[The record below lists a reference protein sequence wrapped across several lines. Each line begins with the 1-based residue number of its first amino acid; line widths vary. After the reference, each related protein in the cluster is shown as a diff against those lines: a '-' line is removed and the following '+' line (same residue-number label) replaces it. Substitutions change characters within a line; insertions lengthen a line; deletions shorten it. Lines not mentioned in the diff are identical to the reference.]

1 MEQYYNKKLIIL
13 ISLGLASC
21 HSGISSSSSSS
32 SSSQLQ
38 DKKIQDTKINSS
50 QIVAPTSNQNTTSLQ
65 ATQVSLGSSPKFV
78 YDGIKIFNRFAAS
91 SFPMLNK
98 ILGTYADIFPPA
110 SAANHSKE
118 YFEKTIAAI
127 AQVQESV
134 DKISSNLADFH
145 QQYTADQQYYTKS
158 NFGKAVGASGIQGIS
173 SYYLGALNAKKYKS
187 FEDYITSTCTQNPD
201 KTYKPG
207 EALKHLLTDIT
218 KQLPMNV
225 SQIANTDEINN
236 ILNQLNSTQNTNL
249 YKSNYDR
256 VQLLNLYNSR
266 YIYYFSSSMAALKSA
281 EEMQLALAWVISS
294 NGPKLLHDS
303 DVHFPVEM
311 QVSSQKT
318 FNQNADSINAY
329 YGPKYKLILDKF
341 KPQSIKDPIEP
352 LGLNYIGNDTQDIMK
367 ENFRQT
373 YNINSFDTKTIGGDF
388 VDHLRYDLHAK
399 DLEWLK
405 IPFKIDES
413 NLFSND
419 NNKNKSVL
427 WFKVPDAYHYN
438 HKFAG
443 TSLLVKTSY
452 LKLVGDYTGGK
463 QWQIWVHEKSRANGH
478 NVKVDW
484 SFTNEQPV
492 HHNEINSV
500 IRINDEL
507 PFKLNVVK
515 EIGNQSS
522 KNVITAATNQSI
534 ELRNP
539 SQCFRFNCNQAFR
552 IENHRTPWNQVD
564 SGYNKDNIPVTGII
578 EYNRGKANLGKLYYF
593 GISYGSY
600 LHEAHY
606 NEKSGWGW
614 YDHNWE
620 VEMYPTAS
628 IVCLTPNCTK
638 EGNTIKFS
646 NGVTFQLKNHGNTR
660 FVADPEII
668 VKGDQYKY

>member
-1 MEQYYNKKLIIL
+1 MKHNKKLLSLAIL
-13 ISLGLASC
+13 STSLVACNNGKPS
-21 HSGISSSSSSS
+21 
-32 SSSQLQ
+32 
-38 DKKIQDTKINSS
+38 NSPSNNTQNLKANAS
-50 QIVAPTSNQNTTSLQ
+50 QILAPTSKPTNTSTL
-65 ATQVSLGSSPKFV
+65 SSAPKFV
-78 YDGIKIFNRFAAS
+78 YDGIKLFNRFAAS

-98 ILGTYADIFPPA
+98 ILSTYADIFPPE
-110 SAANHSKE
+110 AAKNHSKE
-118 YFEKTIAAI
+118 YFEQTIVAI
-127 AQVQESV
+127 SQVQASV
-134 DKISSNLADFH
+134 DKISSSLADFH

-173 SYYLGALNAKKYKS
+173 SYYLGALNSKKYKS
-187 FEDYITSTCTQNPD
+187 FEDYIISTCTQNDD

-207 EALKHLLTDIT
+207 EALKHILNDMT
-218 KQLPMNV
+218 KQLPIHV

-281 EEMQLALAWVISS
+281 QEMQLALAWVISS
-294 NGPKLLHDS
+294 NGPRLLRDS

-311 QVSSQKT
+311 QVSSQNT
-318 FNQNADSINAY
+318 FDKNAEAINAY
-329 YGPKYKLILDKF
+329 YGSKYKLILEKF
-341 KPQSIKDPIEP
+341 NPQNIKDPIEP

-373 YNINSFDTKTIGGDF
+373 YNINSFDTKTIGGEF

-405 IPFKIDES
+405 VPFKIDKS
-413 NLFSND
+413 DLFSND
-419 NNKNKSVL
+419 NNENKSVL
-427 WFKVPDAYHYN
+427 WFKVPDASYYN

-443 TSLLVKTSY
+443 TSLLFKKSD
-452 LKLVGDYTGGK
+452 LNIVGQDYTGPK
-463 QWQIWVHEKSRANGH
+463 QFSIWVHEKSRKGTH
-478 NVKVDW
+478 EPKVTW
-484 SFTNEQPV
+484 SFTNEEPV
-492 HHNEINSV
+492 HTSEVNSV
-500 IRINDEL
+500 IKINDEL

-522 KNVITAATNQSI
+522 KNIIATHNNQSI
-534 ELRNP
+534 ELKNP

-552 IENHRTPWNQVD
+552 IENHRTPWWQVD
-564 SGYNKDNIPVTGII
+564 SGYKKDNIPVTGII

-593 GISYGSY
+593 GISYGSF

-606 NEKSGWGW
+606 NQDSGWGW
-614 YDHNWE
+614 YDHNWI
-620 VEMYPTAS
+620 VEMFSTAT
-628 IVCLTPNCTK
+628 IVCLTPNCKK
-638 EGNTIKFS
+638 EGNTLKFT
-646 NGVTFQLKNHGNTR
+646 NGVTFQLKNQGNTR
-660 FVADPEII
+660 FVSDPEII